1 MRLQSVSSLLL
12 SLLASSPYTATA
24 TLDTRSEG
32 VREGVGRGS
41 VGVDV
46 SVSVNVSEWRCVRR
60 ELELEQRALPP
71 FATVRVY
78 RNLGQVSEGV
88 RE

>member
-1 MRLQSVSSLLL
+1 MRLQSVSSLVL

-24 TLDTRSEG
+24 TLDTRSEGVSEG

-78 RNLGQVSEGV
+78 RNLGQVSE
-88 RE
+88 